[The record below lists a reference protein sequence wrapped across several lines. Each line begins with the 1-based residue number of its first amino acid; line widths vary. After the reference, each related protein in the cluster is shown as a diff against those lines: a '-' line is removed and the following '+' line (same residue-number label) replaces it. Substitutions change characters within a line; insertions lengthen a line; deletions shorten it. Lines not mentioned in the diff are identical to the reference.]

1 MATIGERLR
10 HARKTKKMTQVELAQ
25 RIGVAHSTIVRIER
39 GQAKPT
45 IETVEKLAEALGVQ
59 AKWLAFGDEPRRT
72 KE

>member
-10 HARKTKKMTQVELAQ
+10 QVRRTYKVTQVELAQ
-25 RIGVAHSTIVRIER
+25 RVGVAHSTIVRIER

-45 IETVEKLAEALGVQ
+45 IETVEKLATALGVE
-59 AKWLAFGDEPRRT
+59 ATWLAFGDEPRRF